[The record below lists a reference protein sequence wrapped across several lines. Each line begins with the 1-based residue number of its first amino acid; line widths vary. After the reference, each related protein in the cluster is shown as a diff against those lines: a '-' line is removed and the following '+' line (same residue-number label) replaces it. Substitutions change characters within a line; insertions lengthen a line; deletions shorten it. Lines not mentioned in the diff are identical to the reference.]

1 YLSILDIEINVFCRN
16 REHIT
21 HLPNPVRENV
31 RKFVTDCAVRRAEI
45 AAISGCGSRCAIAS
59 TTTQLCESAG
69 STQAA
74 LNSSAVQKKWP
85 SETSRQAIG
94 SVRFSSPW
102 RATPP
107 PRNSS
112 LSSASPARPPE
123 SKLLVPI

>member
-59 TTTQLCESAG
+59 TTTQLCESVG
-69 STQAA
+69 STRAA
-74 LNSSAVQKKWP
+74 LNSSGVQKKWP
-85 SETSRQAIG
+85 SETCGQVIDL
-94 SVRFSSPW
+94 VRFSSHW
-102 RATPP
+102 RATARTPHT
-107 PRNSS
+107 SFS
-112 LSSASPARPPE
+112 LPSRFN
-123 SKLLVPI
+123 